1 MENKIAKFG
10 SLPIYSLLFIIFS
23 FSCRSVKQ
31 SPVITDQKDSV
42 VITKIIT
49 EYKELKD
56 TILIINPCD
65 SNGILKPFRE
75 RIKGQ
80 QGEVIISGVKGKL
93 KATINYY
100 PYLNSNEYRIEYRY
114 ITKTIYRES
123 ETQKIGWFQTL
134 INQILIILI
143 LLAIGQQIF
152 KRFFA

>member
-1 MENKIAKFG
+1 MKYLAF
-10 SLPIYSLLFIIFS
+10 LLIIFS

-31 SPVITDQKDSV
+31 SPVFTDQKDSV

-56 TILIINPCD
+56 TILITNPCD

-80 QGEVIISGVKGKL
+80 QGEVIISEKKGKL
-93 KATINYY
+93 QAIVHYY
-100 PYLNSNEYRIEYRY
+100 PYVKQDQFRTEYKY
-114 ITKTIYRES
+114 ITKTIFKDS
-123 ETQKIGWFQTL
+123 ENQKSGWFQTL

>member
-1 MENKIAKFG
+1 MKYLGFV
-10 SLPIYSLLFIIFS
+10 LIIFS
-23 FSCRSVKQ
+23 FSCRSAKQ
-31 SPVITDQKDSV
+31 LPVITDQKDSV

-65 SNGILKPFRE
+65 SFGILKPFRE

-80 QGEVIISGVKGKL
+80 QGEVIISEKKGKL
-93 KATINYY
+93 QAIVHYY
-100 PYLNSNEYRIEYRY
+100 PYINSNEYRIEYKY

-123 ETQKIGWFQTL
+123 ETKKIGWFQTL

>member
-1 MENKIAKFG
+1 MKYIAF
-10 SLPIYSLLFIIFS
+10 LLIIFS

-31 SPVITDQKDSV
+31 LPVITDQKDSV

-80 QGEVIISGVKGKL
+80 QGEVTISGKKGKL
-93 KATINYY
+93 QAIIHYY
-100 PYLNSNEYRIEYRY
+100 PYINSNEYRIEYIY

-123 ETQKIGWFQTL
+123 ETKKIGWFQTL

-143 LLAIGQQIF
+143 LLAIGLQIF

>member
-1 MENKIAKFG
+1 MKYLGFV
-10 SLPIYSLLFIIFS
+10 LIIFS
-23 FSCRSVKQ
+23 FSCRSLKQ
-31 SPVITDQKDSV
+31 LPVITDQKDSV

-80 QGEVIISGVKGKL
+80 QGEVTISGKKGKL
-93 KATINYY
+93 QAIVHYY
-100 PYLNSNEYRIEYRY
+100 PYINSNEYRIEYKY

-123 ETQKIGWFQTL
+123 ETKKIGWFQTL

-143 LLAIGQQIF
+143 LLAIGLQIF

>member
-1 MENKIAKFG
+1 MKYIAF
-10 SLPIYSLLFIIFS
+10 LLIIFS

-31 SPVITDQKDSV
+31 LPVITNQKDSV

-80 QGEVIISGVKGKL
+80 QGEVTISGKKGKL
-93 KATINYY
+93 QAIIHYY
-100 PYLNSNEYRIEYRY
+100 PYINSNEYRIEYRY

-123 ETQKIGWFQTL
+123 ETKKIGWFQTL

-143 LLAIGQQIF
+143 LLAIGLQIF

>member
-1 MENKIAKFG
+1 MKYLAF
-10 SLPIYSLLFIIFS
+10 LLIIFS

-56 TILIINPCD
+56 TILITNPCD

-123 ETQKIGWFQTL
+123 ETKKIGWFQTL

-143 LLAIGQQIF
+143 LLAISQQIF

>member
-1 MENKIAKFG
+1 MKYLGF
-10 SLPIYSLLFIIFS
+10 LLIIFS

-31 SPVITDQKDSV
+31 LPLITNQKDSV

-65 SNGILKPFRE
+65 SFGILKPFRE

-80 QGEVIISGVKGKL
+80 QGEVIISGKKGKL
-93 KATINYY
+93 QAIVHYY
-100 PYLNSNEYRIEYRY
+100 PYINSNEYRIEYKY

-123 ETQKIGWFQTL
+123 ETKKIGWFQTL

-143 LLAIGQQIF
+143 LLAIGLQIF

>member
-1 MENKIAKFG
+1 MKYLGFV
-10 SLPIYSLLFIIFS
+10 LIIFS

-65 SNGILKPFRE
+65 SFGILKPFRE

-80 QGEVIISGVKGKL
+80 QGEVIISEKKGKL
-93 KATINYY
+93 QAIVHYY
-100 PYLNSNEYRIEYRY
+100 PYINSNEYRIEYKY

-123 ETQKIGWFQTL
+123 ETKKIGWFQTL

>member
-1 MENKIAKFG
+1 MKYLGFV
-10 SLPIYSLLFIIFS
+10 LIIFS
-23 FSCRSVKQ
+23 FSCRSAKQ
-31 SPVITDQKDSV
+31 LPVITDQKDSV

-65 SNGILKPFRE
+65 SFGILKPFRE

-80 QGEVIISGVKGKL
+80 QGEVIISGKKGKL
-93 KATINYY
+93 QAIVHYY
-100 PYLNSNEYRIEYRY
+100 PYINSNEYRIEYKY

-123 ETQKIGWFQTL
+123 ETKKIGWFQTL

>member
-1 MENKIAKFG
+1 MKYLAF
-10 SLPIYSLLFIIFS
+10 LLIIFS
-23 FSCRSVKQ
+23 FSCRSAKQ
-31 SPVITDQKDSV
+31 LPVITDQKDSV

-80 QGEVIISGVKGKL
+80 QGEVTISGKKGKL
-93 KATINYY
+93 QAIVHYY
-100 PYLNSNEYRIEYRY
+100 PYINSNEYRIEYKY

-123 ETQKIGWFQTL
+123 ETKKIGWFQTL

-143 LLAIGQQIF
+143 LLAIGLQIF

>member
-1 MENKIAKFG
+1 MKYLAF
-10 SLPIYSLLFIIFS
+10 LLIIFS

-56 TILIINPCD
+56 TILITNPCD

-100 PYLNSNEYRIEYRY
+100 PYLNSNEYKIEYKY

-123 ETQKIGWFQTL
+123 ETQKIGWIQTL

>member
-1 MENKIAKFG
+1 MKYIAF
-10 SLPIYSLLFIIFS
+10 LLIIFS

-31 SPVITDQKDSV
+31 LPVITDQKDSV

-80 QGEVIISGVKGKL
+80 QGEVTISGKKGKL
-93 KATINYY
+93 QAIIHYY
-100 PYLNSNEYRIEYRY
+100 PYINSNEYRIEYRY

-123 ETQKIGWFQTL
+123 ETKKIGWFQTL

-143 LLAIGQQIF
+143 LLAIGLQIF

>member
-1 MENKIAKFG
+1 MKYLAF
-10 SLPIYSLLFIIFS
+10 LLIIFS
-23 FSCRSVKQ
+23 FSCRSLKQ

-80 QGEVIISGVKGKL
+80 QGEVTISGKKGKL
-93 KATINYY
+93 QAIVHYY
-100 PYLNSNEYRIEYRY
+100 PYINSNEYRIEYKY

-123 ETQKIGWFQTL
+123 ETKKIGWFQTL

-143 LLAIGQQIF
+143 LLAIGLQIF

>member
-23 FSCRSVKQ
+23 FSCKSVKQ

-134 INQILIILI
+134 VNQILIILI

>member
-31 SPVITDQKDSV
+31 SPVIYNQKDSV

-80 QGEVIISGVKGKL
+80 QGEVIISEKKGKL
-93 KATINYY
+93 QAIVHYY
-100 PYLNSNEYRIEYRY
+100 PYVKTDQYRTEYKY
-114 ITKTIYRES
+114 ITKTIYKDPEN
-123 ETQKIGWFQTL
+123 QKSGWFQTL
-134 INQILIILI
+134 VNQILIILI

>member
-1 MENKIAKFG
+1 MKYLAF
-10 SLPIYSLLFIIFS
+10 LFIIFCV
-23 FSCRSVKQ
+23 SCRTNKFVDHKLS
-31 SPVITDQKDSV
+31 TTNQKDSV

-56 TILIINPCD
+56 TILITNPCD

-80 QGEVIISGVKGKL
+80 QGEVIISGEKNKL

-100 PYLNSNEYRIEYRY
+100 PYINSNEYRIEYRY

-123 ETQKIGWFQTL
+123 ETKKIGWIQTL

-143 LLAIGQQIF
+143 LLAIGLQIF

>member
-1 MENKIAKFG
+1 MKYLAF
-10 SLPIYSLLFIIFS
+10 LLIIFS

-56 TILIINPCD
+56 TILITNPCD

-123 ETQKIGWFQTL
+123 ETQKIGWIQTL

>member
-1 MENKIAKFG
+1 MKYLSF
-10 SLPIYSLLFIIFS
+10 LLIIFS

-31 SPVITDQKDSV
+31 SPVFTDQKDSV

-75 RIKGQ
+75 RIKAQ
-80 QGEVIISGVKGKL
+80 QGEVTISGKKGKL
-93 KATINYY
+93 QAIIHYY
-100 PYLNSNEYRIEYRY
+100 PYINSNEYRIEYRY

-123 ETQKIGWFQTL
+123 ETKKIGWIQTL

-143 LLAIGQQIF
+143 LLAIGLQIF
-152 KRFFA
+152 KRFFV

>member
-1 MENKIAKFG
+1 MKYLAF
-10 SLPIYSLLFIIFS
+10 LLIIFS
-23 FSCRSVKQ
+23 FSCRSAKQ
-31 SPVITDQKDSV
+31 LPVITDQKDSV

-65 SNGILKPFRE
+65 SFGILKPFRE

-80 QGEVIISGVKGKL
+80 QGEVIISEKKGKL
-93 KATINYY
+93 QAIVHYY
-100 PYLNSNEYRIEYRY
+100 PYINSNEYRIEYKY

-123 ETQKIGWFQTL
+123 ETKKIGWFQTL
-134 INQILIILI
+134 VNQILIILI

>member
-23 FSCRSVKQ
+23 FSCKSIKQ

-80 QGEVIISGVKGKL
+80 QGEVTISGKKGKL
-93 KATINYY
+93 QAIVHYY
-100 PYLNSNEYRIEYRY
+100 PYINSNEYRIEYKY

-123 ETQKIGWFQTL
+123 ETKKIGWFQTL

-143 LLAIGQQIF
+143 LLAIGLQIF

>member
-1 MENKIAKFG
+1 MKYLGF
-10 SLPIYSLLFIIFS
+10 LFIIFCV
-23 FSCRSVKQ
+23 SCRTNKFVDHKLST
-31 SPVITDQKDSV
+31 TDQKDSV

-80 QGEVIISGVKGKL
+80 QGEVIISGEKNKL

-100 PYLNSNEYRIEYRY
+100 PYINSNEYRIEYRY

-123 ETQKIGWFQTL
+123 ETKKIGWIQTL

>member
-1 MENKIAKFG
+1 MKYLAF
-10 SLPIYSLLFIIFS
+10 LLIIFS

-31 SPVITDQKDSV
+31 SPVFTDEKDSV

-75 RIKGQ
+75 RIKAQ
-80 QGEVIISGVKGKL
+80 QGEVTISGKKGKL
-93 KATINYY
+93 QAIIHYY
-100 PYLNSNEYRIEYRY
+100 PYINSNEYRIEYRY

-123 ETQKIGWFQTL
+123 ETKKIGWIQTL

-143 LLAIGQQIF
+143 LLAIGLQIF

>member
-1 MENKIAKFG
+1 MKYIAF
-10 SLPIYSLLFIIFS
+10 LLIIFS

-31 SPVITDQKDSV
+31 LPVFTDQKDSV

-80 QGEVIISGVKGKL
+80 QGEVTISGKKGKIQ
-93 KATINYY
+93 ATIHYY
-100 PYLNSNEYRIEYRY
+100 PYINSNEYRIEYRY
-114 ITKTIYRES
+114 ITKTIYKES
-123 ETQKIGWFQTL
+123 ETKKIGWIQTL

-143 LLAIGQQIF
+143 LLAIGLQIF

>member
-1 MENKIAKFG
+1 MKYLAF
-10 SLPIYSLLFIIFS
+10 LLIIFS
-23 FSCRSVKQ
+23 FSCKSVKQ
-31 SPVITDQKDSV
+31 TPVIVNQKDSV
-42 VITKIIT
+42 VILKIIT

-80 QGEVIISGVKGKL
+80 QGEVTISGKKGKL
-93 KATINYY
+93 QAIVHYY
-100 PYLNSNEYRIEYRY
+100 PYINSNEYRIEYKY

-123 ETQKIGWFQTL
+123 ETKKIGWFQTL

-143 LLAIGQQIF
+143 LLAIGLQIF

>member
-1 MENKIAKFG
+1 MKYLGF
-10 SLPIYSLLFIIFS
+10 LLIIFS
-23 FSCRSVKQ
+23 FSCKSVKQ
-31 SPVITDQKDSV
+31 TPVIVNQKDSV
-42 VITKIIT
+42 VILKIIT

-80 QGEVIISGVKGKL
+80 QGEVTISGKKGKL
-93 KATINYY
+93 QAIVHYY
-100 PYLNSNEYRIEYRY
+100 PYINSNEYRIEYKY

-123 ETQKIGWFQTL
+123 ETKKIGWFQTL

-143 LLAIGQQIF
+143 LLAIGLQIF

>member
-1 MENKIAKFG
+1 MKYLGFV
-10 SLPIYSLLFIIFS
+10 LIIFS
-23 FSCRSVKQ
+23 FSCKSVKQ

-80 QGEVIISGVKGKL
+80 QGEVTISGKKGKL
-93 KATINYY
+93 QAIVHYY
-100 PYLNSNEYRIEYRY
+100 PYINSNEYRIEYKY

-123 ETQKIGWFQTL
+123 ETKKIGWFQTL

-143 LLAIGQQIF
+143 LLAIGLQIF